1 MTANSKWW
9 FCGVCGFKNHP
20 RPQAA
25 PIYAPIPSPAG
36 AGPGQMFALVE
47 GDSKCEQCGHLKND
61 GGAED
66 VDYSP
71 SGAPNA

>member
-1 MTANSKWW
+1 
-9 FCGVCGFKNHP
+9 
-20 RPQAA
+20 
-25 PIYAPIPSPAG
+25 
-36 AGPGQMFALVE
+36 MFALVE